1 MEFGK
6 DFRVLNRLVPFV
18 LAPKMCLPISKIYII
33 NPNEPNCLVRSGCA
47 NKLGSKMK
55 IRDAFVEV
63 KIGIKEG
70 RIE

>member
-1 MEFGK
+1 M
-6 DFRVLNRLVPFV
+6 

-33 NPNEPNCLVRSGCA
+33 NPNEPNCVVRSGFA

-55 IRDAFVEV
+55 ITDAFIEV
-63 KIGIKEG
+63 KIGIIEG

>member
-1 MEFGK
+1 M
-6 DFRVLNRLVPFV
+6 

-33 NPNEPNCLVRSGCA
+33 NPNEPNCLVRSGFA

-55 IRDAFVEV
+55 ITDAFVEV